1 MSEIDPDLAVKTIV
15 PIRWSDMD
23 AYGHVNHVVYLTYL
37 EEARD
42 AALTQIL
49 ATTPGETGYVVA
61 HLAIDYR
68 HEMRHTDGPAVVSCQ
83 VTSLGRSSVQTR
95 ETIRSAAGALMA
107 ESEAVIV
114 KFDRETRQPE
124 PWNEAE
130 REAFLRAGAVPKSRN
145 QG

>member
-1 MSEIDPDLAVKTIV
+1 MTEFDPTLAIETIV

-23 AYGHVNHVVYLTYL
+23 AYGHINHVVYLTYL

-42 AALTQIL
+42 AAVTHIL

-61 HLAIDYR
+61 RLAIDYR
-68 HEMRHTDGPAVVSCQ
+68 HEMRHTDGPAVVACQ
-83 VTSLGRSSVQTR
+83 VTSLGRASIQTR
-95 ETIRSAAGALMA
+95 ESIRSAAGVLMT

-114 KFDRETRQPE
+114 NFNLSTRQPE

-130 REAFLRAGAVPKSRN
+130 LEAFLRAGAAPRARTL
-145 QG
+145 G

>member
-1 MSEIDPDLAVKTIV
+1 MSEIDPALAIETIV

-23 AYGHVNHVVYLTYL
+23 AYGHINHVVYLTYL

-42 AALTQIL
+42 AALTHIL
-49 ATTPGETGYVVA
+49 ATAPGETGYVVA

-83 VTSLGRSSVQTR
+83 VTSLGRASIQTR
-95 ETIRSAAGALMA
+95 ETIRGATGELMT
-107 ESEAVIV
+107 ESQAVIV
-114 KFDRETRQPE
+114 KFDRETRQSA

-130 REAFLRAGAVPKSRN
+130 RAAFLRAGAVERTRTE
-145 QG
+145 G

>member
-1 MSEIDPDLAVKTIV
+1 MTEVDPTLAIETIV

-23 AYGHVNHVVYLTYL
+23 AYGHINHVVYLTYL

-42 AALTQIL
+42 AALTHIL

-68 HEMRHTDGPAVVSCQ
+68 HEMRHTDGPAVVACQ
-83 VTSLGRSSVQTR
+83 VTSLGRASIQMR
-95 ETIRSAAGALMA
+95 ESIRSAAGELMT

-114 KFDRETRQPE
+114 KFNRETRQSE

-130 REAFLRAGAVPKSRN
+130 REAFLRAGAVERTRTER
-145 QG
+145 

>member
-1 MSEIDPDLAVKTIV
+1 MTELDPTRAIETIV

-23 AYGHVNHVVYLTYL
+23 AYGHINHVVYLTYL

-49 ATTPGETGYVVA
+49 STMPGETGYVVA

-68 HEMRHTDGPAVVSCQ
+68 HEMRHTDGPAIVACQ
-83 VTSLGRSSVQTR
+83 VTTLGRASVQTR
-95 ETIRSAAGALMA
+95 ETIRSAAGALMT
-107 ESEAVIV
+107 ESKAVIV
-114 KFDRETRQPE
+114 KFDRETRQSE

-130 REAFLRAGAVPKSRN
+130 REAFVRAGAVPRA
-145 QG
+145 GTHG